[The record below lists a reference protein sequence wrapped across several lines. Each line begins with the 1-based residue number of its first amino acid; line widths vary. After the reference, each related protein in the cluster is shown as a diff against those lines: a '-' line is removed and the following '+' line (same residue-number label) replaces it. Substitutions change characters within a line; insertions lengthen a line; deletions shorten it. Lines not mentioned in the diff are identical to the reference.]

1 MLTFKIASRTLVREK
16 ARASSAILGIAAAVA
31 LLAWHIELATTAL
44 SQAKTSV
51 AEATT
56 PFSAWITGPNT
67 GPRMMPPGEKEPKPA
82 ANGSRATADATVGFR
97 RGGGSTGALPQEL
110 IDKLM
115 ASSDTVRITFLS
127 VQTASFDVRP
137 GGRVLQGPPLS
148 GRITS
153 IAENGTPH
161 LKSHILMAGRWP
173 DYSSSVYEA
182 ALSTQLFEGRH
193 IPLPELGTEIPVILR
208 GGTVTLKI
216 TGFFTSNTLVTAF
229 PNVYTTPAALEA
241 IAKLTPGGAKTNV
254 ALCEPLPGKTVADI
268 ERILTAVPQADSC
281 LYSTRDAVESRFR
294 SDTVNDLVK
303 QLPMSLSLAFITAV
317 FMLGTVLTTG
327 IAGHRQRIALLRCNG
342 MTRGGTLLLMICETV
357 IMTVIGWIIGVLA
370 ATLFVQL
377 FLIVENSSDLP
388 KLVYPGW
395 QTPVLTG
402 LMAFATAI
410 ISVIVPCIQAARVR
424 PLEITEDDVSEPK
437 QISLWKTLLGL
448 ALLIPLVVLSLPFD
462 ISPTLRS
469 TLMIALGLPA
479 YVAGSVLCLH
489 PLMRLV
495 EVIFLIPI
503 GKLLNLDPRILSRRL
518 SRAPG
523 RAIGTIMTLSLGLG
537 AFMSI
542 HIWGGTLMSSYVP
555 SPEWP
560 DVIVSVLP
568 NGLTTD
574 EFTAVSHVAGAQ
586 SPVIPI
592 EATQFSLDADTLDSI
607 KAAGMPE
614 LKSDLVLVFG
624 VNPTLA
630 FGGNSPLA
638 NFRFVEGSRQEA
650 ATQMENESACLVPV
664 MFSRLTGLHR
674 GDTLSLAGQKLKIA
688 GVIDLNW
695 HMVTSRSNVRSR
707 TGRLDRP
714 AGGPMGRMGG
724 PGAGFGGPR
733 NLSDPAPQPSP
744 KPTPMK
750 TTMGMAFT
758 SEKFA
763 RSISGNADA
772 VYFLWMN
779 LSPELRKINPLE
791 ATVRLD
797 ASLREAL
804 DRAAATAGKTVI
816 KSANALKVHHRDE
829 ILDGTISH
837 GNNILGTMARIPF
850 WSLVVTSSGI
860 AAMLVASARASKR
873 ETDVMRAIG
882 MTRGQLARIFTGEA
896 LLVILCTLVI
906 SLIGGMLIGWS
917 FTAVTAERMSAGIS
931 RTLVIP
937 WGLMG
942 QGVLFAT
949 VMTLIMTAL
958 PLYRITRD

>member
-1 MLTFKIASRTLVREK
+1 MLTFKLASRTLVREK

-51 AEATT
+51 AEATA
-56 PFSAWITGPNT
+56 PFSAWIIGPTTGPQMT
-67 GPRMMPPGEKEPKPA
+67 PPGQKSSPNTLK
-82 ANGSRATADATVGFR
+82 GSRAISDATVGFR

-110 IDKLM
+110 IDKLS
-115 ASSDTVRITFLS
+115 ASSNTVKTTFLS
-127 VQTASFDVRP
+127 VQSASFDVRP
-137 GGRVLQGPPLS
+137 GGRVLQGPPLV

-153 IAENGTPH
+153 ISESSVPH
-161 LKSHILMAGRWP
+161 FKSHILTTGRWP
-173 DYSSSVYEA
+173 NYSSSVYEA
-182 ALSTQLFEGRH
+182 TLSTQLFEGRH
-193 IPLPELGTEIPVILR
+193 LPLPELGTEIPVMLR

-216 TGFFTSNTLVTAF
+216 VGFFKSNTLVTAF
-229 PNVYTTPAALEA
+229 PNGYTTPAAQEA
-241 IAKLTPGGAKTNV
+241 IAQLTPGGAKPNL
-254 ALCEPLPGKTVADI
+254 ALCEPLTGKTVEDI
-268 ERILTAVPQADSC
+268 ERILTSVPQADTC

-303 QLPMSLSLAFITAV
+303 QLPLSLSLAFITAV

-342 MTRGGTLLLMICETV
+342 MTRGGTLLLMISETM
-357 IMTVIGWIIGVLA
+357 IMTIIGWIIGVLA
-370 ATLFVQL
+370 ATLFVQS
-377 FLIVENSSDLP
+377 FLIVENSSELP
-388 KLVYPGW
+388 KMVSLGW

-402 LMAFATAI
+402 IMALATAI

-437 QISLWKTLLGL
+437 QISFRKTMLEF
-448 ALLIPLVVLSLPFD
+448 ALLIPLVVLSLPFA

-469 TLMIALGLPA
+469 VLMIALGLPA

-495 EVIFLIPI
+495 EFLFLIPI

-568 NGLTTD
+568 NGLTAE

-592 EATQFSLDADTLDSI
+592 EATQFSLDTDTLDSI
-607 KAAGMPE
+607 KAAGLPE

-650 ATQMENESACLVPV
+650 AMQMENENACLVPV

-674 GDTLSLAGQKLKIA
+674 GDSISLAGQKLKIA

-714 AGGPMGRMGG
+714 AGGPMRRTN
-724 PGAGFGGPR
+724 GPR
-733 NLSDPAPQPSP
+733 AADPSNLSVRAPQPSD
-744 KPTPMK
+744 KPAPMK
-750 TTMGMAFT
+750 PTMGMAFT

-763 RSISGNADA
+763 RSISGNADT
-772 VYFLWMN
+772 VYFLWTN
-779 LSPELRKINPLE
+779 LSPELRKIHPLE

-804 DRAAATAGKTVI
+804 DRAAATAGKPII
-816 KSANALKVHHRDE
+816 KNANALKVHHRDE

-917 FTAVTAERMSAGIS
+917 FTAVTTERMSAGLS

-937 WGLMG
+937 WGLIG

-949 VMTLIMTAL
+949 FTTLIMTAI